1 MTTARGALVREKGE
15 RPKQRLNPLCR
26 VLGPSQ
32 IEIKVRP
39 IINGSSMPKTW
50 LFKSLKTIKMEFR
63 NFIGIDISKNT
74 FDFALVK
81 NNNLSLP
88 ICDEVP
94 NDHSGIVKLEEFLK
108 KQGINMEETLF
119 CMEHTGIYCRLLS
132 QYLAERKY
140 HVWLEMPVQIL
151 RSLGIHRGKND
162 RLDAKRIAEYAYL
175 KKDKAVLWQPP
186 REVII
191 QINDLLTLRD
201 RLIESRKSLKQPI
214 KEFKDA
220 GFKDTAKLIES
231 RCIHTLKAIDK
242 EIQQIEKDLD
252 ELIKKDS
259 NLKKL
264 YKLATSVPGIG
275 KITAFTLIYFTNEFK
290 LYSNAKQ
297 LACYCGVAPFE
308 HTSGTSVKGKSR
320 VSHFA
325 NKRLKKLL
333 HLVAM
338 STLSSNSELSQYYER
353 KVGGG
358 KNKMLVIN
366 AIRNKILQR
375 LCAVIKRG
383 TPYQLEYQL
392 A

>member
-1 MTTARGALVREKGE
+1 MARVC
-15 RPKQRLNPLCR
+15 PKHGCL
-26 VLGPSQ
+26 
-32 IEIKVRP
+32 
-39 IINGSSMPKTW
+39 T
-50 LFKSLKTIKMEFR
+50 LKTSKMEFK

-74 FDFALVK
+74 FDLALIK
-81 NNNLSLP
+81 DNNPSL
-88 ICDEVP
+88 IISDEIS
-94 NDHSGIVKLEEFLK
+94 NDHKGIAKLEEFIK
-108 KQGINMEETLF
+108 KQGLKMEETLF

-132 QYLAERKY
+132 HYLAERKY
-140 HVWLEMPVQIL
+140 NVWLEMPVQII
-151 RSLGIHRGKND
+151 RSLGVQRGKND
-162 RLDAKRIAEYAYL
+162 RIDAKRIAEYACL

-186 REVII
+186 REVVI

-201 RLIESRKSLKQPI
+201 RLVESRKSLNQPI

-242 EIQQIEKDLD
+242 EIKQIEKDLD
-252 ELIKKDS
+252 DLINKDS

-275 KITAFTLIYFTNEFK
+275 KITAFTLIYFTDEFK
-290 LYSNAKQ
+290 LYLNAKQ

-320 VSHFA
+320 VSSFA

-333 HLVAM
+333 HLVAL
-338 STLSSNSELSQYYER
+338 SCISSNRELSQYYKR
-353 KVGGG
+353 KVSEG

-383 TPYQLEYQL
+383 TPYQLEYQY

>member
-1 MTTARGALVREKGE
+1 MCQRQK
-15 RPKQRLNPLCR
+15 RPILRLNPLIR
-26 VLGPSQ
+26 VLGRSQ

-39 IINGSSMPKTW
+39 IINGLSMPKTR
-50 LFKSLKTIKMEFR
+50 LLLTFKITKMEFR
-63 NFIGIDISKNT
+63 NFIGIDISKGT
-74 FDFALVK
+74 FDFALIKDNQVA
-81 NNNLSLP
+81 S
-88 ICDEVP
+88 CVSDAVT
-94 NDHSGIVKLEEFLK
+94 NDSAGLVKLEEFLK
-108 KQGINMEETLF
+108 KQGLNMKETLF

-132 QYLAERKY
+132 HYLTEREY

-151 RSLGIHRGKND
+151 RSLGIQRGKND
-162 RLDAKRIAEYAYL
+162 RLDAKRIAEYACL

-186 REVII
+186 REIVI

-201 RLIESRKSLKQPI
+201 RLIASRKSLKQPI

-220 GFKDTAKLIES
+220 GFKETAKLIES

-242 EIQQIEKDLD
+242 EIQQIEKELD
-252 ELIKKDS
+252 NLINKDS
-259 NLKKL
+259 NLKSL
-264 YKLATSVPGIG
+264 YKLSTSVPGIG
-275 KITAFTLIYFTNEFK
+275 KITAITLLYFTNEFK

-308 HTSGTSVKGKSR
+308 NTSGTSVRGKPR

-338 STLSSNSELSQYYER
+338 STISSNKELSNYYVR
-353 KVGGG
+353 KVGEG

-366 AIRNKILQR
+366 AIRNKVLHR

>member
-1 MTTARGALVREKGE
+1 
-15 RPKQRLNPLCR
+15 
-26 VLGPSQ
+26 
-32 IEIKVRP
+32 
-39 IINGSSMPKTW
+39 
-50 LFKSLKTIKMEFR
+50 MEFR

-74 FDFALVK
+74 FDFALIK
-81 NNNLSLP
+81 DNNVSLH
-88 ICDEVP
+88 ISDEVS

-108 KQGINMEETLF
+108 KQGLNMEETLF

-132 QYLAERKY
+132 HYLTERKY
-140 HVWLEMPVQIL
+140 HVWLEMPVQII
-151 RSLGIHRGKND
+151 RSLGIQRGKND
-162 RLDAKRIAEYAYL
+162 RVDAKRIAEYACL

-186 REVII
+186 REIVI

-220 GFKDTAKLIES
+220 GFKDAAKLIES
-231 RCIHTLKAIDK
+231 RCINTLKAIDK
-242 EIQQIEKDLD
+242 EIRQIEKDLD
-252 ELIKKDS
+252 DLINKDS

-264 YKLATSVPGIG
+264 YKLSTSVPGIG
-275 KITAFTLIYFTNEFK
+275 KITALALLYFTNEYK
-290 LYSNAKQ
+290 LYTNGKQ

-308 HTSGTSVKGKSR
+308 HTSGTSVKGKAR
-320 VSHFA
+320 VSNFA

-338 STLSSNSELSQYYER
+338 STLSSDRELSHYYIR
-353 KVGGG
+353 KVGEG

-375 LCAVIKRG
+375 LSAVIKRG